1 MAPDDAAPAKKSVN
15 LSVREDLLNEARALG
30 MNLSA
35 TFEAALAAQLRE
47 ERGRRWKEENQ
58 EAIAHHK
65 ERIRREGMWNQQLV
79 RF

>member
-15 LSVREDLLNEARALG
+15 LSVREDLLSEARAYG
-30 MNLSA
+30 VNLSA
-35 TFEAALAAQLRE
+35 LFEAELEARLRE
-47 ERGRRWKEENQ
+47 ERGRRWKEENG

-65 ERIRREGMWNQQLV
+65 ERIRREGMWNRHLV

>member
-15 LSVREDLLNEARALG
+15 LSVREDLLNEARAHG

-47 ERGRRWKEENQ
+47 DRGRRWKEENR

-65 ERIRREGMWNQQLV
+65 ERIRREGMWNQHLV